1 MHAWEEI
8 SCLSEHT
15 EHSEK
20 GSTCPSSH
28 ECCQAHPQGAMD
40 LVRNS
45 GLPGIRHAF
54 VFLSVTDDTTLEG
67 FRQEIT
73 YPPRVS

>member
-15 EHSEK
+15 EHAEK
-20 GSTCPSSH
+20 GSKCPSSH

-45 GLPGIRHAF
+45 GLPGIRHAL
-54 VFLSVTDDTTLEG
+54 VFLPIADDAALEG
-67 FRQEIT
+67 YRQEIT